1 MAEQDEIHDEQ
12 LPLHGAGERLR
23 IAREEKG
30 LSLAQVSSETRIP
43 ERHLEL
49 IDNGD
54 FDALPA
60 RTYAVG
66 FSRSY
71 AKAVGLDPREIT
83 EQVRDELGR
92 SNPAARV
99 RTANFEPGDPARVPS
114 RGLAIASVLAVI
126 LLIVGGFMF
135 YRAYLAPGAS
145 PPPLVAENEAVETG
159 DAAQR
164 QTAATPQQQ
173 AQPSGPVTFTATAN
187 DVWVRFYDGEG
198 ERLHEAIMQEGDE
211 YTIPEGAE
219 NPQIWTGRPHELAIT
234 IGGRQVPRL
243 SETETVMKDVAISS
257 EALLARGDADIQ
269 AAPPGTVPA
278 TETSPAPSAAG
289 TQG

>member
-1 MAEQDEIHDEQ
+1 MAEEHDIHDEQ
-12 LPLHGAGERLR
+12 LPLQGAGARLR
-23 IAREEKG
+23 LAREEAG
-30 LSLAQVSSETRIP
+30 MSLAQVSAETRIP
-43 ERHLEL
+43 ERHLSL
-49 IDNGD
+49 IDKGD

-92 SNPAARV
+92 AEPVRPPSAA
-99 RTANFEPGDPARVPS
+99 TFEPGDPARVPS
-114 RGLAIASVLAVI
+114 RGLAIASVFAII

-145 PPPLVAENEAVETG
+145 PPPLVAQNEQGEVGAGTQQA
-159 DAAQR
+159 AAQ
-164 QTAATPQQQ
+164 QQV
-173 AQPSGPVTFTATAN
+173 QPSGPVTFTAIAN

-198 ERLHEAIMQEGDE
+198 ERLYEAIMQEGDE
-211 YTIPEGAE
+211 FTIPADAE

-234 IGGRQVPRL
+234 IGGQSVPQL
-243 SETETVMKDVAISS
+243 SEVEQIMKDVSVSS
-257 EALLARGDADIQ
+257 QALLARGREG
-269 AAPPGTVPA
+269 AAPPEAAPTSTPA
-278 TETSPAPSAAG
+278 ATAPEV
-289 TQG
+289 